1 MHHEEHVGKSR
12 AKVDAI
18 NMMVTRGLGSVNIA
32 TLRAVELHHRFT
44 RNIRETWTEK
54 KGGGRQREREGEKFY
69 IHRVDMVS
77 LEGHTYWKNSLIL
90 TENTRAVAKVTT
102 LVFFNL

>member
-1 MHHEEHVGKSR
+1 MHHEEHVGKPR

-18 NMMVTRGLGSVNIA
+18 DLMVTGGLGGVHIT
-32 TLRAVELHHRFT
+32 TLGAVELHHRFT
-44 RNIRETWTEK
+44 RNIGETWTEK
-54 KGGGRQREREGEKFY
+54 KGGGRQRERGGEKFY
-69 IHRVDMVS
+69 IHGVDMVS
-77 LEGHTYWKNSLIL
+77 LESHTYWKNSLIL